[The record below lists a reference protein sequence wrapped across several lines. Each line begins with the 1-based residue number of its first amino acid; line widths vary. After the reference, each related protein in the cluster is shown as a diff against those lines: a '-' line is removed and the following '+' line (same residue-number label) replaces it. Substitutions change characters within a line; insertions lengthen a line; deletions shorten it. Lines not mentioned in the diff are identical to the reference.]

1 MRAVRAHHEKKLE
14 QQFVR
19 VGVALIRVIPEVP
32 ITVLRTDLTELAW
45 PVGENTGKAGVRQ
58 VGVGGVAGAV
68 KASADGPAPVHAII
82 GRGIQAEGVLRLE
95 GVEERELIAVA
106 PEKLGA
112 EEQRIVNGTAERL
125 PAKRRVRAVKIGDEV
140 GRIESRT
147 NTGAVVSARIGEAQV
162 DIGGLAQI
170 AVRAQVADDAHVLA
184 TVRTEQFT

>member
-1 MRAVRAHHEKKLE
+1 MRAVCADHEKKLE

-19 VGVALIRVIPEVP
+19 VGIALIRVIPEMPV
-32 ITVLRTDLTELAW
+32 TVLRTDLTELAW

-82 GRGIQAEGVLRLE
+82 RRGIQAEGVLRLE
-95 GVEERELIAVA
+95 GVEERKLIAVA

-112 EEQRIVNGTAERL
+112 EEQRIVNGAAERL
-125 PAKRRVRAVKIGDEV
+125 PAKRCVRAVKIGDEV
-140 GRIESRT
+140 GRIERRADAS
-147 NTGAVVSARIGEAQV
+147 AVVSARIGDTQV

-170 AVRAQVADDAHVLA
+170 AVRAQVADDASVLA
-184 TVRTEQFT
+184 TVRTE

>member
-19 VGVALIRVIPEVP
+19 VGIALIRVIPEVP

-58 VGVGGVAGAV
+58 VSVGGVAGAV
-68 KASADGPAPVHAII
+68 IASADGPAAVHAII

-106 PEKLGA
+106 PEKFGT

-125 PAKRRVRAVKIGDEV
+125 PAKRRVHTVKIGDEV
-140 GRIESRT
+140 GRIERRT
-147 NTGAVVSARIGEAQV
+147 NTGAVVSSGV
-162 DIGGLAQI
+162 GDAQI
-170 AVRAQVADDAHVLA
+170 DVGRLA
-184 TVRTEQFT
+184 